1 MVSNKK
7 EVFENNLRRLY
18 PNNERIFSYI
28 SKSRPQVFRV
38 NTLKAN
44 VSDVLD
50 SLTQQNIRFVNGP
63 LENTYVVTT
72 QDADL
77 RLTKTK
83 EFTGG
88 LLYVQGLSSML
99 PVWSLGLDANDKVL
113 DLCASPGSKTSLIAA
128 MTNNKAQVTAVE
140 NNRNRFFALMKN
152 LDNLN
157 VSNVT
162 YEMENGTRLGLVKPE
177 LTNYFDRVLVDV
189 PCSNEA
195 GINITDE
202 KTISRWNPKASRH
215 LSKLQKKLLL
225 SGIRMLKPGGTLVY
239 STCTY
244 TVEENESVVDW
255 VVRKNNE
262 IVLNDIHLNFSGLDV
277 VSGFTEF
284 EGKKFDSNLSKTMR
298 VVPNDLF
305 GGFYL
310 AKMMKK

>member
-38 NTLKAN
+38 NTLKALPA
-44 VSDVLD
+44 DVLA
-50 SLTQQNIRFVNGP
+50 SLSQQNMRYIKGP
-63 LENTYVVTT
+63 LDNTYIVTT

-77 RLTKTK
+77 RLTNTK
-83 EFTGG
+83 EFNGG

-99 PVWSLGLDANDKVL
+99 PVWSLGLEVTDKVL
-113 DLCASPGSKTSLIAA
+113 DLCASPGSKTSLVAA
-128 MTNNKAQVTAVE
+128 LSNNKAQVTAVE

-157 VSNVT
+157 VTNVS
-162 YEMENGTRLGLVKPE
+162 YAMENGTRLSLVKPE
-177 LTNYFDRVLVDV
+177 LQNYFDKVLVDV

-195 GINITDE
+195 GINLSDE
-202 KTISRWNPKASRH
+202 KSIMRWNPKASRH

-255 VVRKNNE
+255 VLRKNSE
-262 IVLNDIHLNFSGLDV
+262 MVLTEIHLDV
-277 VSGFTEF
+277 PEMDHVGGFTEF

-298 VVPNDLF
+298 IVPNDLF

-310 AKMMKK
+310 AKMIKK